1 MTTHLDEIKRDY
13 IRLRANEQ
21 GLWLEVRVI
30 EWNGPHTPYSNWTV
44 VKRLG
49 QPPAPPEEHAIPTI
63 SLPFNTDEHESNVRD
78 HGSEGWIVTPQ
89 ELEQSVAKL
98 LANRRYFRVCSHC
111 EKLFQRGRMFDN
123 KTCHSCAVKEF
134 GVVY

>member
-1 MTTHLDEIKRDY
+1 MTKHFDEIRRDY

-30 EWNGPHTPYSNWTV
+30 KWDGPHTPYSNWTA

-49 QPPAPPEEHAIPTI
+49 QPPAPPKEHSNLPVIPDA
-63 SLPFNTDEHESNVRD
+63 SD
-78 HGSEGWIVTPQ
+78 HGSEGWVVTPE
-89 ELEQSVAKL
+89 ELEQAIAKL
-98 LANRRYFRVCSHC
+98 LTNRRYFRVCSHC
-111 EKLFQRGRMFDN
+111 EKLFQRGHMFDN
-123 KTCHSCAVKEF
+123 KTCHSCAENMF